1 LAKIPTITI
10 GDFTL
15 SAAKSHPNKKRT
27 PVRITPPL
35 PAKMIQHDYE
45 LCKRLISEVFDPE
58 KNIETYVISAVENF
72 GKTEAGENVEE

>member
-1 LAKIPTITI
+1 
-10 GDFTL
+10 
-15 SAAKSHPNKKRT
+15 
-27 PVRITPPL
+27 
-35 PAKMIQHDYE
+35 MIQHDYE